1 MCYHVLRIFHRHTL
15 PVAVLVFQ
23 LRKNVLTCLSSPA
36 MFDILF
42 ADSECLVVDKPT
54 GISVLRDRSGQ
65 ENLYAQLQAH
75 YPDAKLVH
83 RLDKGTSGVLLLAKS
98 DNFRKKASKLFETR
112 QVVKFYVA
120 VVNRR
125 FPMGKTYTINLPL
138 RRGRKSRFRVAGL
151 RSDIQ
156 ESQHGW
162 TIDSQE
168 GLASVTRVRAIQH
181 GPRRSLLLLRPQT
194 GRTHQLRVHLAWI
207 GHPIVGDSLYG
218 APHSV
223 SQSGSRLM
231 LHSHRLILTSGYNFT
246 SALPPGFTQVLQD

>member
-1 MCYHVLRIFHRHTL
+1 
-15 PVAVLVFQ
+15 
-23 LRKNVLTCLSSPA
+23 

-42 ADSECLVVDKPT
+42 ADSECLVVDKPS

-65 ENLYAQLQAH
+65 ENLFAQLQEH

-83 RLDKGTSGVLLLAKS
+83 RLDKGTSGVLLLAKTH
-98 DNFRKKASKLFETR
+98 NFRKSASKLFENR

-120 VVNRR
+120 VVDGR
-125 FPMGKTYTINLPL
+125 FPQGKTYTINLPL

-151 RSDIQ
+151 RSNI
-156 ESQHGW
+156 ESSTHGW

-168 GLASVTRVRAIQH
+168 GLESITRVRALQH
-181 GPRRSLLLLRPQT
+181 GPQRSLLLLKPQT

-218 APHSV
+218 APKST
-223 SQSGSRLM
+223 SQSNSRLM
-231 LHSHRLILTSGYNFT
+231 LHSHRLILTAVYNFT
-246 SALPPGFTQVLQD
+246 SALPTGFTEALQD